1 MKFVEQN
8 LEDLIYETYHKEGGA
23 EKLRSRGLRIDGD
36 LHRQVDLGS
45 YGRVDLLEIKVNKNN
60 NITIT
65 IYELKKEKIGI
76 NALLQ
81 AYRYRKGVE
90 KHFGKLISL
99 GIINPKALID
109 IDIVLIG
116 SEIETNGDFVF
127 LYNELNGVCI
137 YTYEYTIDGLFFK
150 EDSACYDITNAHLNK
165 DTGQMFLNDIENQ
178 LKEYIDPQ
186 NNNPHDS

>member
-1 MKFVEQN
+1 MKFTEQN
-8 LEDLIYETYHKEGGA
+8 LEDLIYETYHQEGGA
-23 EKLRSRGLRIDGD
+23 KKLSSRGLHIDGD

-45 YGRVDLLEIKVNKNN
+45 YGRIDLLGIEVTENN
-60 NITIT
+60 SITIT

-90 KHFGKLISL
+90 KHFDKLVSL
-99 GIINPKALID
+99 GIINPKALII

-116 SEIETNGDFVF
+116 SGIETNGDFVF
-127 LYNELNGVCI
+127 LYNELYGVSI

-150 EDSACYDITNAHLNK
+150 EDSAGYEITNAHLNK
-165 DTGQMFLNDIENQ
+165 ETGTMLINDIENQ
-178 LKEYIDPQ
+178 IKE
-186 NNNPHDS
+186 NNDHLNNKSNDS